1 VNFLADAQAR
11 ADFVALL
18 ARLGH
23 DTITVQSL
31 GLHLEPDEHLVAEA
45 RARGRIFLSFDNFRG
60 ETGRRV
66 AIEIHEHGGK
76 VIQFAGGPQ
85 QPPER
90 SLGRFLFHM
99 PDWQPFLEKNDG
111 LVYLSDV
118 RGTCSMHAREEIKAI
133 LNKSQRQLFE
143 DYLASHAQSRATP
156 RFRRRRPP
164 PTEQS
169 NLPLSDGA

>member
-66 AIEIHEHGGK
+66 AIEIHRSSTRVSANSSRITSPPTRK
-76 VIQFAGGPQ
+76 VAPR
-85 QPPER
+85 P
-90 SLGRFLFHM
+90 
-99 PDWQPFLEKNDG
+99 
-111 LVYLSDV
+111 
-118 RGTCSMHAREEIKAI
+118 
-133 LNKSQRQLFE
+133 
-143 DYLASHAQSRATP
+143 ASAAAA
-156 RFRRRRPP
+156 RRRRNSRISHSATAPEEAASADPP
-164 PTEQS
+164 RAS
-169 NLPLSDGA
+169 L